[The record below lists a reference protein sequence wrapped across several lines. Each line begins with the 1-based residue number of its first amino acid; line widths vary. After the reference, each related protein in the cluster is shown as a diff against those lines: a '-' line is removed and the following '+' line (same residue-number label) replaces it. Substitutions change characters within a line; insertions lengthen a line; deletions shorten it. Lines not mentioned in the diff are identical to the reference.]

1 MARWDSRGQ
10 EEGSILNSQIAWA
23 GAAPSALPL
32 SLLRTV
38 AHGAEDTPVG
48 VQGTDMAPEETPVAG
63 TNTDALR
70 NAAQNPAA
78 SGISVPIQSNLN
90 FNVGPVD
97 RTQNVPNIQ
106 FLLQWF
112 VNYTMK

>member
-10 EEGSILNSQIAWA
+10 EEDWILNSQIAVA
-23 GAAPSALPL
+23 DASPLALPL
-32 SLLRTV
+32 FLLRAV

-48 VQGTDMAPEETPVAG
+48 IQGTDVATEETPAAS
-63 TNTDALR
+63 TDTDALR
-70 NAAQNPAA
+70 NAAKNPAA
-78 SGISVPIQSNLN
+78 QSNLN
-90 FNVGPVD
+90 FNVGPGD

>member
-1 MARWDSRGQ
+1 
-10 EEGSILNSQIAWA
+10 LNSQIALA
-23 GAAPSALPL
+23 GTAPLALPL
-32 SLLRTV
+32 FLLRTV

-48 VQGTDMAPEETPVAG
+48 VQATDVATEETPAAA

-70 NAAQNPAA
+70 NAAQNPVA
-78 SGISVPIQSNLN
+78 QSNLN
-90 FNVGPVD
+90 FNVGPED

-112 VNYTMK
+112 VNHTMN